1 MVYKFSL
8 LKQVAEIKFS
18 ITSYRRDIARMLLYL
33 IFVFLFIFIR
43 NLVLLVAT
51 ENWIINLCF
60 WRSFTL
66 NRFIFVMVVPVKER
80 LLEKNNILLSLIF
93 YDILFRKVREVTYIV
108 AQRFEYC
115 LISKGKNLLLYFL
128 NKTLKGIRVI
138 IHYFSL
144 KMGHVIQFPIS

>member
-1 MVYKFSL
+1 
-8 LKQVAEIKFS
+8 
-18 ITSYRRDIARMLLYL
+18 
-33 IFVFLFIFIR
+33 
-43 NLVLLVAT
+43 
-51 ENWIINLCF
+51 
-60 WRSFTL
+60 
-66 NRFIFVMVVPVKER
+66 MVVPVKER

-115 LISKGKNLLLYFL
+115 FISKGKNLLLYFL

>member
-1 MVYKFSL
+1 
-8 LKQVAEIKFS
+8 
-18 ITSYRRDIARMLLYL
+18 
-33 IFVFLFIFIR
+33 
-43 NLVLLVAT
+43 
-51 ENWIINLCF
+51 
-60 WRSFTL
+60 
-66 NRFIFVMVVPVKER
+66 MVVPVKER
-80 LLEKNNILLSLIF
+80 LLEKNNILLGLIF